1 MKALV
6 YRIKLTTPAILRKM
20 GNDPNGSETLL
31 YIPGSSIRGSL
42 IARYLKK
49 YKLEDPMQDEQFRK
63 LFFSDHV
70 RFLHAYPNY
79 KKTFRMIPGP
89 FSIFT
94 EKNKRSDLLYDF
106 SFEDTDYDYFYEDT
120 KDRRFDESTQWIK
133 KILPFVHCRLNLEE
147 ESLDLNYYTPKTVS
161 RTHIQIDREG
171 CRPLGEVNE
180 EMYGTMYHYSAID
193 AGEEFIGAILFDD
206 EYDGMTEVI
215 CDLLPKNDDLHLGK
229 SLRSGYGGRG
239 RCTILNE
246 LKDKDDL
253 LNWTEGMSIDGRFF
267 DYDKNYLSILLTSDV
282 ILNSDSFSVEI
293 FSKVLEKAIGLDI
306 FLRFI
311 SERSF
316 IQTGLVG
323 SYNTKW
329 HLPQP
334 QKPAFLAGSVFTF
347 EIIGTKLNKLKDA
360 CLSLE
365 WKGIGCRRNEGYGRL
380 LFGIFGQCPEIKE
393 PNNSKEPEEIH
404 IENHLCRDDQL
415 TATVSKNIIINQL
428 KIEVQNSA
436 LRITNNAINI
446 PPNSLLGR
454 MREYLLLYSKRN
466 ELYDRLN
473 QLSKEREEK
482 NKPALKKLEDCILSD
497 QNKTDLLKWLKKIFE
512 PPSTIRPYIWS
523 ILPLTQIIKD
533 YSLEG
538 LSDFKNY
545 ILQDQDLQFEFEK
558 RLVEQVLVL
567 LSYKKEG
574 VLDES

>member
-6 YRIKLTTPAILRKM
+6 YGIKLTTPAIFRKM

-63 LFFSDHV
+63 LFFSDHI

-79 KKTFRMIPGP
+79 QKTSRMIPGP

-106 SFEDTDYDYFYEDT
+106 SCEETE
-120 KDRRFDESTQWIK
+120 KIRFDGSTQWVK
-133 KILPFVHCRLNLEE
+133 KILPFVHCKLDLEE
-147 ESLDLNYYTPKTVS
+147 DLMHLNYYTPKTVS

-171 CRPLGEVNE
+171 GRPLGEVKE
-180 EMYGTMYHYSAID
+180 ETLGTMYHYTAIEAD
-193 AGEEFIGAILFDD
+193 EEFIGAILFDD
-206 EYDGMTEVI
+206 EYDGLTEI
-215 CDLLPKNDDLHLGK
+215 IYSLLPKNDDLHLGK

-239 RCTILNE
+239 RCTFINE
-246 LKDKDDL
+246 LKNKDDL
-253 LNWTEGMSIDGRFF
+253 LNWTEGMSINGRFF
-267 DYDKNYLSILLTSDV
+267 DSDKNYLSLLLTSDV
-282 ILNSDSFSVEI
+282 IFNLDSFSADN
-293 FSKVLEKAIGLDI
+293 FSKEFEKAIGSDI
-306 FLRFI
+306 SLQFI

-347 EIIGTKLNKLKDA
+347 EIIGTKLNKIKDA

-380 LFGIFGQCPEIKE
+380 LFGIFGQCLNLKIDQ
-393 PNNSKEPEEIH
+393 NFKEPEEIH
-404 IENHLCRDDQL
+404 IENHLCKDDPL

-454 MREYLLLYSKRN
+454 MREYLRLYSKRN

-497 QNKTDLLKWLKKIFE
+497 QNKTDLLTWLKKIFE

-567 LSYKKEG
+567 LSYRKEG
-574 VLDES
+574 VLDEF